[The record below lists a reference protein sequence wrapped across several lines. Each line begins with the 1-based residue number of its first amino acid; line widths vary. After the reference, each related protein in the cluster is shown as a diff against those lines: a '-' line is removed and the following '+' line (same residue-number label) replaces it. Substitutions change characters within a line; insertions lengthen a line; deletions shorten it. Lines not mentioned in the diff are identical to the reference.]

1 MKNKKGLAALG
12 VAGLF
17 FLLAGTGWD
26 FAQYVSLTG
35 RVHHVDKPGLTLDKK
50 IEAAVQEFR
59 KENREGLFLTGYV
72 FPARDSIHMDDRRG
86 TDAPYGVRVREGEIR
101 IRRTLRDKSGDGYS
115 VHTEADGNGPAGL
128 FLLYRISGRRSRI
141 VDSSIFDPDR
151 SYTFED
157 TPLYWLGEA
166 DAEESFALLK
176 DAFGQSGSEIRNN
189 LVFVISRH
197 DCPRVTPFLKEVALG
212 EHVTKVRKNAIF
224 WLGNLRT
231 PESYRS
237 LKEISGKVTGTELR
251 KQVVFAYSLSDQ
263 EEAIQEMIRIARGD
277 KDREVRKSAIFWL
290 GHKASDEAAKV
301 LKGVVEGSDEDDD
314 IKKSAVFAISQLPKE
329 RSIPL
334 LISIAKTN
342 QSASLRKSAIFW
354 LGQTGDEEALQFFEE
369 ILLKK

>member
-101 IRRTLRDKSGDGYS
+101 IRRTLRDKSGDSYS
-115 VHTEADGNGPAGL
+115 VHTEADENGPAGL
-128 FLLYRISGRRSRI
+128 FLLYRMSGARSRI

-197 DCPRVTPFLKEVALG
+197 DCPRVTPFLKDVALG
-212 EHVTKVRKNAIF
+212 EHVTKVRKN
-224 WLGNLRT
+224 
-231 PESYRS
+231 
-237 LKEISGKVTGTELR
+237 
-251 KQVVFAYSLSDQ
+251 
-263 EEAIQEMIRIARGD
+263 
-277 KDREVRKSAIFWL
+277 AIFWL

-314 IKKSAVFAISQLPKE
+314 IKKAAVFAISQLPKE

-342 QSASLRKSAIFW
+342 QSAALRKSAIFW